1 MKTTS
6 HLKFIQWRD
15 PAGLHEDTVKSI
27 LDIKFLKDELQFLK
41 DLAAEHT
48 LELIY
53 GTSTE
58 ESHAIIKQ
66 LAEHSKR
73 LEKLFK
79 SLEEHRNNLQILM
92 DEDDVA
98 GELNTYKNQHY
109 TLMIAEMDFHADLK
123 KTKHI
128 IFKLLSDI
136 MKKSKQKKLS

>member
-15 PAGLHEDTVKSI
+15 PDGLHEDTTTSI
-27 LDIKFLKDELQFLK
+27 RDIKFLKDELQFLK

-53 GTSTE
+53 GTSPE

-66 LAEHSKR
+66 LTEHSKR
-73 LEKLFK
+73 LEKLLK
-79 SLEEHRNNLQILM
+79 SLKEHRNNLQVLM

-109 TLMIAEMDFHADLK
+109 TLMMEEMDFHADLK

-128 IFKLLSDI
+128 IFKMLSEI